1 MCLCCGGGRGA
12 NVGPLVP
19 TKSLP
24 GGEHAVAV
32 GALPWRPLPVHVL
45 VPLAFHQCHRCQR
58 LRGRRRRRSDGRRAA
73 AAPAAAHVAGAV
85 TAESLV
91 GTEYLLARAALE
103 PCTLL
108 HRRRIGGG
116 ERVTAVAPVVRV
128 VAVAVAV
135 PHRRPGVAGEH
146 HEGQRH
152 VLLRRGC
159 VGHRAQRL
167 GLAPRSGGVRAL
179 GVRRG
184 GLGLTLAIREGDI
197 GDTQAALGILP
208 ERVDWKG
215 LLEADVVVGGGGEGG
230 GRGGRR

>member
-1 MCLCCGGGRGA
+1 MRLCCGGGGGA
-12 NVGPLVP
+12 NMGPLVP

-45 VPLAFHQCHRCQR
+45 VPLAFHQWRRCQR
-58 LRGRRRRRSDGRRAA
+58 LRRRRRGSDGRRAA

-85 TAESLV
+85 AAESLV

-103 PCTLL
+103 PCALL
-108 HRRRIGGG
+108 HRRRIGSG

-128 VAVAVAV
+128 VAVAVAA
-135 PHRRPGVAGEH
+135 PRRRPGVAGEH

-159 VGHRAQRL
+159 VRHRAQRL
-167 GLAPRSGGVRAL
+167 GLAPGSGGVRAL

-197 GDTQAALGILP
+197 GDAQAALGILP

-215 LLEADVVVGGGGEGG
+215 LLEADVAVGGGGEGG